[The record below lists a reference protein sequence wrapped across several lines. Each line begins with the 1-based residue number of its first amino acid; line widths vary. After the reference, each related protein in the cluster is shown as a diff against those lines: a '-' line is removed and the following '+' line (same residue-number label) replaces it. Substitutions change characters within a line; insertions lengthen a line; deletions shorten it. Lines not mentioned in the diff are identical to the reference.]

1 MKIDEIVMLINAG
14 YTKQDIDALVSV
26 KEPEAKSEANP
37 EVKPEANPEVK
48 SEAAEQ
54 HDDKTAQLETKLD
67 YVINRLNY
75 LAVKNSQ
82 QPEQGTETIDDI
94 LAKVIR

>member
-1 MKIDEIVMLINAG
+1 MKIDEIVMLIKAG

-26 KEPEAKSEANP
+26 KEPEVKPE

-48 SEAAEQ
+48 TEVIEQ